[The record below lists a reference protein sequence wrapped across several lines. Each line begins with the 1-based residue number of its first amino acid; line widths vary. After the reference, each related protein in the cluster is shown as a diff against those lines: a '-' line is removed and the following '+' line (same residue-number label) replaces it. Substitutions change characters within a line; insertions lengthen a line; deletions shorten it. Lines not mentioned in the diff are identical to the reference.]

1 MGRIGFIRTS
11 PFTGEKLVKMV
22 TLVIQIRDA
31 SDEHY
36 NDDDDNYDNDDKN
49 DENVDDNDNLAA
61 QR

>member
-22 TLVIQIRDA
+22 ALVIQKRDA

-36 NDDDDNYDNDDKN
+36 NDDDDNYDNNDKN
-49 DENVDDNDNLAA
+49 DENVDDNDISAA